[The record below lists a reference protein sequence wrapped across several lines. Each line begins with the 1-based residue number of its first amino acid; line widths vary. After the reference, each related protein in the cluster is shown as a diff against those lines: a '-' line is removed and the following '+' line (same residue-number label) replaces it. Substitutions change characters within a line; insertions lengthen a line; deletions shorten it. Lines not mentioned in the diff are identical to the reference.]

1 MTTSMQAE
9 EQIVPTNAPPSSM
22 PGGQLLSGRRAC
34 RAALSGLMLAL
45 GVMATLVQAQAQ
57 YPSKPVRVII
67 PNAPGSPGD
76 ILSRLM
82 GPRLTEQWGQP
93 VIVENR
99 TGATGLIGVEAAA
112 KAAPDG
118 HTVTMVTM
126 TQLISTLMYQRYQL
140 ATEFT
145 AISMVGTTPFA
156 IVVPA
161 AIPVKNIPE
170 FIAYA
175 KARPGQLMFSSSGQW
190 GSSHLCL
197 EDFNELAGL
206 KMTHVPHPSSPAAM
220 NAIISEQVFAYCPAG
235 PGIQSAPAGKIR
247 VLGITYQKPTRLLPG
262 VPPISESLPFELLGW
277 YGLLAPLK
285 IPATAVTRLN
295 TDVQRV
301 LGLAEIQ
308 EKFVGMGV
316 EANGSTP
323 AEFSNFLRRES
334 ERWGKVLK
342 DRNAKLD

>member
-1 MTTSMQAE
+1 MTAQTPRSLYRHR
-9 EQIVPTNAPPSSM
+9 IKW
-22 PGGQLLSGRRAC
+22 GGALCTALCAGLS
-34 RAALSGLMLAL
+34 LAL
-45 GVMATLVQAQAQ
+45 FAADGQAQA

-67 PNAPGSPGD
+67 PNGAGSPGD

-82 GPRLTEQWGQP
+82 GPRLTEIWSQP

-112 KAAPDG
+112 RAAPDG
-118 HTVTMVTM
+118 QTFTVVTM

-140 ATEFT
+140 ATEF
-145 AISMVGTTPFA
+145 APVSMVGTTPFA
-156 IVVPA
+156 IVIPA
-161 AIPVKNIPE
+161 SVPVKTIPE

-206 KMTHVPHPSSPAAM
+206 KMTHVPHPSTPAAM
-220 NAIISEQVFAYCPAG
+220 NAIIGEQVTAYCPAG
-235 PGIQSAPAGKIR
+235 PTIQSAPAGKVR
-247 VLGITYQKPTRLLPG
+247 VLGITYLKPTKLLPG
-262 VPPISESLPFELLGW
+262 IPPIADSGVPFELLGW
-277 YGLLAPLK
+277 YGMLAPLK
-285 IPATAVTRLN
+285 TPASAITKVNA
-295 TDVQRV
+295 DVQRV
-301 LGLAEIQ
+301 LGLPEIQ

-316 EANGSTP
+316 EAVGSTP
-323 AEFSNFLRRES
+323 ADYGNFLRRES

-342 DRNAKLD
+342 DRNAKVD